1 MHNWGSAPGPG
12 EPDALL
18 GAVAADG
25 TMAGNGVAYVVADS
39 FIGNGTTSF
48 DNAYAGVFVLLN
60 SYTTWDESY
69 YGKEL
74 PADGTLPLEYIM
86 SVSKDED
93 DNKTIKQLIED
104 SILEAK
110 KTAAYNLDVNTMGLE
125 YMDKAITYYEKTYKS
140 LWKNKD

>member
-1 MHNWGSAPGPG
+1 
-12 EPDALL
+12 
-18 GAVAADG
+18 
-25 TMAGNGVAYVVADS
+25 MAGNGVAYVVADS
-39 FIGNGTTSF
+39 FIGNGTTNF

-60 SYTTWDESY
+60 SYTAWDESY

-74 PADGTLPLEYIM
+74 PSDGTLPLDYIM

-93 DNKTIKQLIED
+93 DNKTIKQLIKD